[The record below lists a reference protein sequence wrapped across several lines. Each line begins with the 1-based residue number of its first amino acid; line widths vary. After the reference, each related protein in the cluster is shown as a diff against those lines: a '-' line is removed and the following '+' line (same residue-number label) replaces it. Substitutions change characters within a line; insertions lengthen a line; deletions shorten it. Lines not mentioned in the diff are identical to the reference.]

1 MRVCGGEQASGAM
14 RREEAFGLDQLH
26 TSLVSVEEQAAAD
39 AEVKRV
45 MDDNAVEV
53 ADFDER

>member
-1 MRVCGGEQASGAM
+1 M